1 MTVLPAQFTLNNFG
15 LMNAC
20 MSTGCESAASLQ
32 RKYNVMVPVVFC
44 QVEAM
49 IFTHLTKA
57 GERADATVG
66 CRAKEC
72 GCACFL
78 VALVVGSD
86 SLKCGT

>member
-1 MTVLPAQFTLNNFG
+1 
-15 LMNAC
+15 
-20 MSTGCESAASLQ
+20 
-32 RKYNVMVPVVFC
+32 MVPVVFC

-49 IFTHLTKA
+49 IFTHLTKV